1 MDQDLRNRIDRVIRT
16 IWSAGSSEPTEYIEQ
31 ASYLIYLKLL
41 DEEENDREL
50 QARLNGGSDQANQR
64 SLFPGQ
70 AKRYRWSQWRF
81 KSGPDLLEF
90 VRDEVFPYLSSLVK
104 EAPDIARYFQ
114 DARLTIGDPT
124 ILKTAVDELDAIE
137 FRKLGPD
144 VKGDIFEYLLQFMA
158 TTEAA
163 NFGQFRTP
171 KQIRNFM
178 VRMVDPDYSDSIYDP
193 SCGTAGLLIDAIDH
207 ILARY
212 SETPLE
218 YPIYGESWLAAN
230 GYGSMAEAKAKMP
243 KLQTYRK
250 GPGDLIPEWDILK
263 NSIYGHDVSQR
274 LVRISMMNLVL
285 HGLSGARVRKANSLS
300 ETAGLSEDERDRRYR
315 VILSNPPFAGQLPRD
330 SIRSD
335 LPTNSKKT
343 ELLFFSLV
351 MESLAPGGRCA
362 VVLPEGVLFGS
373 TGAHKELRQKLFDAF
388 EVLAVVSLNSG
399 VFKPYAGVKTSVLV
413 FRRPADG
420 EQPKLDKVWFYDV
433 RNDGYDPE
441 KVSGGGRVE
450 TPAEN
455 QIPDL
460 LEAWNQWKQSGFTE
474 VPGVPGD
481 SILEAD
487 APEPNSW
494 WATKDLVAEN
504 EYNLSAG
511 QYKPQ
516 RASALFEEC
525 PSKLIDELSKLES
538 SILRNL
544 NALKEDVDQ

>member
-1 MDQDLRNRIDRVIRT
+1 MNQDLRNRIDRVIRT

-41 DEEENDREL
+41 DEEENDLEL
-50 QARLNGGSDQANQR
+50 QARLGGGAPQN

-81 KSGPDLLEF
+81 KSGSELLAF
-90 VRDEVFPYLSSLVK
+90 VRDDVFPYLGSLVK
-104 EAPDIARYFQ
+104 EAPQIARYFQ
-114 DARLTIGDPT
+114 ESRLTISEPT
-124 ILKTAVDELDAIE
+124 ILKTVVDELDEIE

-158 TTEAA
+158 TSEAA

-178 VRMVDPDYSDSIYDP
+178 VRMVDPDYTDSIYDP
-193 SCGTAGLLIDAIDH
+193 SCGTAGFLIDAVDH
-207 ILARY
+207 ILAKY
-212 SETPLE
+212 SEQPAE
-218 YPIYGESWLAAN
+218 YPIYGESWLADN
-230 GYGSMAEAKAKMP
+230 DHESIVEAKEKVP
-243 KLQTYRK
+243 NLQTYRK
-250 GPGDLIPEWDILK
+250 GPGDGIPEWELLE
-263 NSIYGHDVSQR
+263 NSVYGHDVSQR

-285 HGLSGARVRKANSLS
+285 HGLRGAKVRKANSLS
-300 ETAGLSEDERDRRYR
+300 ETAGLSEDDRDRRYK

-330 SIRSD
+330 SVRSD

-351 MESLAPGGRCA
+351 MQSLAPGGRCA

-373 TGAHKELRQKLFDAF
+373 TGAHKELRKKLFEDF

-413 FRRPADG
+413 FSKPAEG
-420 EQPKLDKVWFYDV
+420 QTPKFDKVWFYDV

-450 TPAEN
+450 TPADN
-455 QIPDL
+455 QIPQL
-460 LEAWNQWKQSGFTE
+460 LEEWTQWKQSGFTE
-474 VPGVPGD
+474 VPGVPSD
-481 SILEAD
+481 EILDAD
-487 APEPNSW
+487 APEPQSW
-494 WATKDLVAEN
+494 WASKSFVAEN

-516 RASALFEEC
+516 RASI
-525 PSKLIDELSKLES
+525 SNDTNVDELISGIIQDEE
-538 SILRNL
+538 SILTKLKVLQNNL
-544 NALKEDVDQ
+544 